1 MNQNSLWNDYVAFHK
16 EQIRSWDI
24 DPVYPV
30 LKHIIKD
37 VEPESGLWLTFLH
50 VAYYNIGSA
59 LAVWHRYPM
68 PTLPEDVFLK
78 YPCGTERRAHR
89 SPEKLKKHLT
99 DLLSN
104 APLTTFVNKAIVDN
118 PLRSWSRM
126 EIMLQSV
133 WGNGR
138 WATFKTSEML
148 MKVNDL
154 PLQATDMGHKNGS
167 GSKHGLKLLFPNS
180 PTGNSS
186 REIAILD
193 KISQD
198 LVDRLRQDGATATLE
213 TAETSLCDFHSMLQG
228 RYYVGHDIDA
238 MQQQLISFPSML
250 TEKAFEARLNSIP
263 VEYLGEINGWE
274 KPDEQRKRAY
284 RQNKQLLLRQNSN
297 NS

>member
-1 MNQNSLWNDYVAFHK
+1 MNENNLWNDYVAFHK

-24 DPVYPV
+24 DPVYPI
-30 LKHIIKD
+30 LKYIIKD

-59 LAVWHRYPM
+59 LAVWCRYPM
-68 PTLPEDVFLK
+68 PTLPQDNFLK

-89 SPEKLKKHLT
+89 SPEKLKKHLI
-99 DLLSN
+99 DLLKRK
-104 APLTTFVNKAIVDN
+104 PLVGFVNQAIVDD

-126 EIMLQSV
+126 EIMLRNV

-167 GSKHGLKLLFPNS
+167 GAKHGLKLLFSNS
-180 PTGNSS
+180 PTGNSPKD
-186 REIAILD
+186 IAVLD
-193 KISQD
+193 KISKQ
-198 LVDRLRQDGATATLE
+198 LVDRLGQEGATATLE
-213 TAETSLCDFHSMLQG
+213 TAETSLCDFHSMFRG

-238 MQQQLISFPSML
+238 MQQQLLSFPSML
-250 TEKAFEARLNSIP
+250 TEKAFEARSKSIP
-263 VEYLGEINGWE
+263 VQYLGEINGWE

-284 RQNKQLLLRQNSN
+284 RDKQQLLFR
-297 NS
+297 